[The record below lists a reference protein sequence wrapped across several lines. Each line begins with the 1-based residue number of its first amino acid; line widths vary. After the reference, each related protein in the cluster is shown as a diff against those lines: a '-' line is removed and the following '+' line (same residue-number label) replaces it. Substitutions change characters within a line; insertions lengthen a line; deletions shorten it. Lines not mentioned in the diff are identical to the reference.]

1 MADFIDKRD
10 AIDALGE
17 EPEVWLEDDEYA
29 KGMRIQWKCDREA
42 IETLPPTRQPVLTG
56 WICPICGRSL
66 SPFTSVC
73 PCSNG
78 KGWEITC

>member
-1 MADFIDKRD
+1 MADFIDRRD
-10 AIDALGE
+10 ALDALGE
-17 EPEVWLEDDEYA
+17 EPEVWCEDDEYA
-29 KGMRIQWKCDREA
+29 EGMRMQWRCDREA
-42 IETLPPTRQPVLTG
+42 IEILPPTRQPVLTG
-56 WICPICGRSL
+56 WICPKCGRSL